1 MYSDGANCIS
11 AAEHTLALIL
21 EIYKKI
27 KYSDSLIRRGKFAD
41 TNFERRELS
50 GKTIGIIGVGKVGSY
65 VVKLAKAFGIKVIAN
80 DIDIKVRRKYKNLIF
95 RNLENICKNC
105 DIISL
110 HIPLNNFN
118 NNFISKNKLGLLQK
132 DSILINTS
140 RGKILD
146 ENYLIRLLEKK
157 KIKYAGLDVFNSEPN
172 INNRFFGLN
181 NVVLTNHI
189 AGKTIESKSKM
200 SEEIILKIKNFYLKY

>member
-65 VVKLAKAFGIKVIAN
+65 VVKLAKAFGIK
-80 DIDIKVRRKYKNLIF
+80 
-95 RNLENICKNC
+95 
-105 DIISL
+105 
-110 HIPLNNFN
+110 
-118 NNFISKNKLGLLQK
+118 
-132 DSILINTS
+132 
-140 RGKILD
+140 
-146 ENYLIRLLEKK
+146 
-157 KIKYAGLDVFNSEPN
+157 
-172 INNRFFGLN
+172 
-181 NVVLTNHI
+181 
-189 AGKTIESKSKM
+189 
-200 SEEIILKIKNFYLKY
+200 

>member
-1 MYSDGANCIS
+1 MEY
-11 AAEHTLALIL
+11 
-21 EIYKKI
+21 
-27 KYSDSLIRRGKFAD
+27 
-41 TNFERRELS
+41 
-50 GKTIGIIGVGKVGSY
+50 
-65 VVKLAKAFGIKVIAN
+65 
-80 DIDIKVRRKYKNLIF
+80 
-95 RNLENICKNC
+95 ICKNC